1 MMAFLRRSLLISAA
15 LAVCASAPALAVDY
29 GRWFFS
35 TANDPKPGTQ
45 SDCIKREQAAMASQG
60 FGARVGGTN
69 PAYLDA
75 GNGLISISA
84 FCVGQPK
91 GYYLILVVMSD
102 DGSRSALSIG
112 NAINAAFFASGASAS
127 TGGGGGGAAAAATG
141 AGGGWQLTSD
151 CKFVGSGWQS
161 TLNLVQAA
169 NGTLTG
175 TVQNDPLTPIVLGGT
190 FTGTTMTLTLRPADW
205 ADNMVLTGD
214 LSGAKI
220 SGKVHHLGADDCTFS
235 MVRTASSSA

>member
-1 MMAFLRRSLLISAA
+1 MMFARRTLIASAA
-15 LAVCASAPALAVDY
+15 FVILAAAPALAVDY

-35 TANDPKPGTQ
+35 TANDPKPQ
-45 SDCIKREQAAMASQG
+45 PFSACVSRVQAAMATQG

-75 GNGLISISA
+75 TTGLVSVTA

-91 GYYLILVVMSD
+91 GFYYILVVMSD
-102 DGSRSALSIG
+102 DGSKSALSVG
-112 NAINAAFFASGASAS
+112 NAINAAFFGSDTSAG
-127 TGGGGGGAAAAATG
+127 TGGSAATG
-141 AGGGWQLTSD
+141 AGGSWQLTSD

-161 TLNLVQAA
+161 TLDLTQAA
-169 NGTLTG
+169 SGALSG
-175 TVQNDPLTPIVLGGT
+175 MVRNDPLTPVVVGGQ

-205 ADNMVLTGD
+205 ADNMELTGD
-214 LSGAKI
+214 LSGGKI

>member
-1 MMAFLRRSLLISAA
+1 MMFLRRTLIASAA
-15 LAVCASAPALAVDY
+15 FAMLAAAPALAVDY

-35 TANDPKPGTQ
+35 TANDPKPLPF
-45 SDCIKREQAAMASQG
+45 SECVKRAQAAMASQG

-75 GNGLISISA
+75 TSGLVSVTA

-91 GYYLILVVMSD
+91 GFYYVLVVMSD
-102 DGSRSALSIG
+102 DGSKSALSVG
-112 NAINAAFFASGASAS
+112 NAINAAFFGSDTSAGSG
-127 TGGGGGGAAAAATG
+127 GAAATG
-141 AGGGWQLTSD
+141 AGGSWQLTSD

-161 TLNLVQAA
+161 TLDLTQAST
-169 NGTLTG
+169 GSLTG
-175 TVQNDPLTPIVLGGT
+175 MVRNDPLTPVVVGGQ

-205 ADNMVLTGD
+205 ADNMQLTGE
-214 LSGAKI
+214 LSGGKI
-220 SGKVHHLGADDCTFS
+220 AGKVHHLGADDCTFS

>member
-1 MMAFLRRSLLISAA
+1 MLAFLRRSIFASAA
-15 LAVCASAPALAVDY
+15 LAICASAPALAVDY

-35 TANDPKPGTQ
+35 TANDPKPAPF
-45 SDCIKREQAAMASQG
+45 SECVKREQAAMATQG

-75 GNGLISISA
+75 TSGLVSVSA

-91 GYYLILVVMSD
+91 GFYLVLVVMSD
-102 DGSRSALSIG
+102 DGSRSALSVG
-112 NAINAAFFASGASAS
+112 NAINAAFFASGAGGS
-127 TGGGGGGAAAAATG
+127 GGGGGSAATG
-141 AGGGWQLTSD
+141 AGGSWQLSSN

-161 TLNLVQAA
+161 TLDLTQAA

-175 TVQNDPLTPIVLGGT
+175 TVRNDPLTPVVVGGT
-190 FTGTTMTLTLRPADW
+190 FSGATMSLTLRPADW
-205 ADNMVLTGD
+205 ADNMQLTGD
-214 LSGAKI
+214 LAGDKI
-220 SGKVHHLGADDCTFS
+220 SGKVHHLGADDCTFT